1 MLSSKYYKG
10 SHPTDDELEKMTNVS
25 KCQKQETEK
34 FDGMKWFQIFLI
46 SNVIFSIPIT
56 FTPLF
61 LELLTNVS
69 DKIEHD
75 KVTEYDDPMWHSI
88 YWD

>member
-1 MLSSKYYKG
+1 MI
-10 SHPTDDELEKMTNVS
+10 P
-25 KCQKQETEK
+25 K
-34 FDGMKWFQIFLI
+34 FLV

-75 KVTEYDDPMWHSI
+75 KVTEYDDPM
-88 YWD
+88 